1 MFDFNQELKKFKP
14 AVSVDATD
22 DALYEDDLKDI
33 TDIVAEMVDELKNKS
48 GQKNK

>member
-14 AVSVDATD
+14 AVSVDVTD

-33 TDIVAEMVDELKNKS
+33 TDIVEEMVEELKNKS
-48 GQKNK
+48 GQKTK

>member
-22 DALYEDDLKDI
+22 DALFEDDLKDI
-33 TDIVAEMVDELKNKS
+33 TDIVNEMVEELKDKPGN
-48 GQKNK
+48 KNK

>member
-22 DALYEDDLKDI
+22 DALFEDDLKDI
-33 TDIVAEMVDELKNKS
+33 TDIVNEMVEELKDKPDKKS
-48 GQKNK
+48 K